1 MEHSGMGDEDF
12 ALFREAVA
20 DAQPVPDPGR
30 VVLDRP
36 KPKPIPIHSQRD
48 EDQVLFDALQ
58 APDGLSDAME
68 IGDAER
74 YLREGL
80 PQKILKDLQRGR
92 WAVQNVIDLHGLRV
106 EEARKTVVLFLTHS
120 RRQGMRCVQ
129 LIHGKGYG
137 SPTGE
142 PVLRNRVR
150 SWLMQRDEVLA
161 FSDAPAGAGGSGA
174 VVILLKAS

>member
-1 MEHSGMGDEDF
+1 MSDEDF
-12 ALFREAVA
+12 LLFREAVA
-20 DAQPVPDPGR
+20 DAQPVRDSGR
-30 VVLDRP
+30 VQFDLP

-48 EDQVLFDALQ
+48 EDQALLEALE

-74 YLREGL
+74 FLRTGL
-80 PQKILKDLQRGR
+80 PHKILRDLQRGR
-92 WAVQNVIDLHGLRV
+92 WAVQNEIDLHGLTI
-106 EEARKTVVLFLTHS
+106 EEARKTLVLFLTHA

-129 LIHGKGYG
+129 MIHGKGYG
-137 SPTGE
+137 SQTGE

-161 FSDAPAGAGGSGA
+161 FSDAPAGSGGSGA